1 MTMGT
6 SNPAVFCGGDLAD
19 TAETTVEAVADG
31 KIAAWS
37 MHRYFSI
44 HELSDTAKMFIDSY
58 GPQFQVPSVPSPK
71 RSWSWANAAQ
81 VPHSNWWGWHQCGAL
96 WPQVSQPLRPGL
108 SSSGHNLANDQE
120 GIRGRM
126 GIRSHQDLQPRQ
138 GYRRQRGSQVIFFKV
153 LHFRLQMLELATLS
167 VSVVSVGR
175 KSILDYINY
184 KLSCQSSINS

>member
-71 RSWSWANAAQ
+71 RSWSGANAAQ
-81 VPHSNWWGWHQCGAL
+81 VPHSNWRGWHQCGAL

-138 GYRRQRGSQVIFFKV
+138 GYRRQRGSQVIFLKV

-167 VSVVSVGR
+167 VPVVSVGR
-175 KSILDYINY
+175 KSILVI
-184 KLSCQSSINS
+184 I